1 MTSGAEND
9 LNCDADQ
16 QKGLFTPRCACE
28 VHARDLG
35 CGRSGAESPPSPFP
49 HQHSDFTPQ
58 AASFSSASI
67 FPDSAAALAKAS
79 SPLLLLQLHVNVRG
93 HRSSVLQRGRMWISS
108 YGGDEV
114 GNSRRALS
122 LNASRGFVS

>member
-1 MTSGAEND
+1 MTW
-9 LNCDADQ
+9 DAVEVE
-16 QKGLFTPRCACE
+16 QKA
-28 VHARDLG
+28 
-35 CGRSGAESPPSPFP
+35 PPPFP

-67 FPDSAAALAKAS
+67 FPDSAAALAKAT
-79 SPLLLLQLHVNVRG
+79 SPLLLLLLHVHVRG

>member
-1 MTSGAEND
+1 MWDAE
-9 LNCDADQ
+9 
-16 QKGLFTPRCACE
+16 KWSRK
-28 VHARDLG
+28 
-35 CGRSGAESPPSPFP
+35 PPPFP

-67 FPDSAAALAKAS
+67 FPDSAAALAKAT
-79 SPLLLLQLHVNVRG
+79 SPLLHVHVRG
-93 HRSSVLQRGRMWISS
+93 QRSSVLQRGRMWISS